1 MDFIPWGH
9 TVAKERP
16 RRSGCVWPKPPPT
29 NAPGEGRM
37 QLIETR
43 VITDWHARPGR
54 DVIDLLQTDPEQ
66 GLSAA
71 EAEKR
76 LRAIGPNRLP
86 EPEKEG
92 AFRKFF
98 KHFRDI
104 LIYILLFG
112 ACVTA
117 FMGHAL
123 DTAVILVV
131 VVINAIIGYV
141 QERKAEDALAGIRNI
156 LAPRAHVERDG
167 SRDDINAEGLTLG
180 DIVYLK
186 PGDKVPADVRLFR
199 AADLRIEEAVL
210 TGEAEPAEK
219 DTQALAPD
227 TQLADRAGMAYSGT
241 TVSAGTGLGIVVAVG
256 ADTEVGKIN
265 RMMADIQPL
274 ETPLLRQIA
283 AFSRNAAAI
292 ILGVCFFVFAAG
304 LFAGNHETD
313 VLLLSVIALAIGAI
327 PEGLPAIVSIILA
340 LGVQSMARRK
350 AIVRN
355 LPSVETL
362 GSVSV
367 ICSDKTGTL
376 TRNEMTVAALVTGS
390 GRYAVSGVGYAPE
403 GSITGPGGEAGQPAA
418 AARPDLRELLTCF
431 AVCNDAELD
440 RDETGRW
447 VIRGEPTEGALRTVW
462 EKAGLPEALPRKKDT
477 LPFDSGYKYMA
488 VLAEDGTIY
497 LKGAPEKLL
506 AMCGG
511 NCGGR
516 DTAAWLAEVDFLAAQ
531 GMRTLAAASK
541 KAPEGMESV
550 NHADLDGG
558 IRFLGLAGIIDPPR
572 EEAVAAV
579 KACREAGIEVK
590 MITGDHA
597 VTARA
602 IGFRMGIGDGS
613 CSVEGRDI
621 DAMSDEAMRDI
632 VDSCQIFARTSSEHK
647 LRLVA
652 ALQAKGKICAMT
664 GDGVNDAPALK
675 MADIGIAMGIK
686 GTEVTKEAAEIVL
699 ADDNFQTI
707 AAAVEEG
714 RKIHDNLLKT
724 LLFVLPTNLAEG
736 ILIIAGIF
744 FGTVMILTPV
754 QALWINLVTAVTISL
769 ALAFEPLEPEAMQRP
784 PRDPD
789 EPLINRRGV
798 LRILYVGL
806 TMGFGCLYLSY
817 AVLDL
822 GTLPVDV
829 FRTIVVQTIV
839 VCDCAFMFNMR
850 NATAPV
856 TRNFFANRAAFA
868 VTGILAALQL
878 AVAYVP
884 FMNRALGTAPMSLSQ
899 WGPPFVVAACLFVL
913 VEIEKCILRRRRMS
927 RTGATLQPARRS

>member
-1 MDFIPWGH
+1 
-9 TVAKERP
+9 
-16 RRSGCVWPKPPPT
+16 
-29 NAPGEGRM
+29 M
-37 QLIETR
+37 QLLETR
-43 VITDWHARPGR
+43 TITDWHARAGR
-54 DVIDLLQTDPEQ
+54 DVVALLQSDPEQ
-66 GLSAA
+66 GLGTA

-76 LRAIGPNRLP
+76 LRAIGPNKLP

-98 KHFRDI
+98 KHFNDI
-104 LIYILLFG
+104 LVYILLFG

-123 DTAVILVV
+123 DTAAILIVV
-131 VVINAIIGYV
+131 VVNAVIGYM
-141 QERKAEDALAGIRNI
+141 QENKAENALAGIRNM
-156 LAPRAHVERDG
+156 LALQAHVERDG
-167 SRDDINAEGLTLG
+167 NRDDINAEGLTLG

-186 PGDKVPADVRLFR
+186 PGDKVPADIRLLR
-199 AADLRIEEAVL
+199 EANLRIEEAAL

-219 DTQALAPD
+219 GTEALDADTALG
-227 TQLADRAGMAYSGT
+227 DRTGMAYSGT

-256 ADTEVGKIN
+256 PDTEVGKIN
-265 RMMADIQPL
+265 RMMAAIEPL

-283 AFSRNAAAI
+283 SFGRNIALI
-292 ILGVCFFVFAAG
+292 ILGISTLVFVAG
-304 LFAGNHETD
+304 LFFGNHD
-313 VLLLSVIALAIGAI
+313 VNVLLLSVIALAIGAI
-327 PEGLPAIVSIILA
+327 PEGLPAVVSIILA

-376 TRNEMTVAALVTGS
+376 TKNEMTVAALATGD
-390 GRYAVSGVGYAPE
+390 GHYAVSGSGYAPE
-403 GSITGPGGEAGQPAA
+403 GAITLKDGDAAPLDA
-418 AARPDLRELLTCF
+418 AARPDLTALLTCF

-447 VIRGEPTEGALRTVW
+447 SVRGEPTEGALKTVW
-462 EKAGLPEALPRKKDT
+462 EKAGLPAALPRKKDT

-488 VLAEDGTIY
+488 VLAEDGIIY
-497 LKGAPEKLL
+497 IKGAPEKLL

-511 NCGGR
+511 NCGDR
-516 DTAAWLAEVDFLAAQ
+516 DAAAWLAEVDALAAR

-541 KAPEGMESV
+541 QAPEGMTAV
-550 NHADLDGG
+550 DHGDLDAG
-558 IRFLGLAGIIDPPR
+558 IHFLGLAGIVDPPR

-579 KACREAGIEVK
+579 AECREAGIEVK

-597 VTARA
+597 ATARA
-602 IGFRMGIGDGS
+602 IGLQMGIGDGT
-613 CSVEGRDI
+613 CSVEGRDM
-621 DAMSDEAMRDI
+621 DAMDDEALQD
-632 VDSCQIFARTSSEHK
+632 VAASCHIFARTSPEHK

-652 ALQAKGKICAMT
+652 ALQAGGKICAMT

-714 RKIHDNLLKT
+714 RKVYDNLRKT
-724 LLFVLPTNLAEG
+724 LLFILPTNLAESV
-736 ILIIAGIF
+736 LIIAGIF
-744 FGTVMILTPV
+744 FGAIMILTPV
-754 QALWINLVTAVTISL
+754 QVLWINLVTSVTISL

-784 PRDPD
+784 PRDPA
-789 EPLINRRGV
+789 EPLVNRYGIFRV
-798 LRILYVGL
+798 LYVGL
-806 TMGFGCLYLSY
+806 LMGFGCLYCSY
-817 AVLDL
+817 FVLDL
-822 GTLPVDV
+822 KTLPVDV
-829 FRTIVVQTIV
+829 YRTIIIQTIV
-839 VCDCAFMFNMR
+839 ACECVFMFAVR
-850 NATAPV
+850 NATAPFW
-856 TRNFFANRAAFA
+856 RNFFANRAAFA

-884 FMNRALGTAPMSLSQ
+884 FMNRALGTAPLSLSQ
-899 WGPPFVVAACLFVL
+899 WGPPFVVAICLFVI
-913 VEIEKCILRRRRMS
+913 VEIEKSILRRRRTG